1 MMFGLLDCVPMP
13 IHTICP
19 IVHVTDDVVSV
30 PDAEHCAV
38 VVAEPFPIDT
48 YAVPVSVSQ

>member
-19 IVHVTDDVVSV
+19 IVQVTEEVVSV
-30 PDAEHCAV
+30 PDVVHCAV
-38 VVAEPFPIDT
+38 VDAEPFPIVT
-48 YAVPVSVSQ
+48 